1 LNHFLCLQRVIGEKM
16 TGFAP
21 DKELKLAVNTS
32 YKANIYLSCS
42 WRPEAGQDV
51 SWLLVK
57 ELDQTDIRVLGDV
70 PDLPEQDDN
79 RIKRIMQGCVGFLVV
94 LPYRNS
100 RQSTTSPY
108 IIREIRIAAELGI
121 PIALFREVRVRTEV
135 RANENGSEIIFPSD
149 PNEPSVLIRHKNI
162 FGPYDYDSE
171 ERNFRIQVTGRLH
184 DFTDCLLQQ
193 PPSLP
198 QYVFLITRL
207 QSDFEQARLAIRA
220 AVEDSAAI
228 PCLWSDDQRHTTNIE
243 GIRERTRLL
252 IKHATFV
259 VADLTYG
266 PDSLNID
273 NPSRA
278 HEVGIAV
285 AYRKQILLC
294 AQDPRRDPY
303 FAASDIQMVFWRD
316 EEELQKRVAEWI
328 HNDRASLGRR
338 VYNRELSSRD
348 LSYTPKISEAKFAI
362 DRGRRY
368 IAPNAYPLSATESWL
383 IAVGFGLIALSAA
396 LLAKRLIGFEDT
408 FDFAAVLAGI
418 LTVVFA
424 SDLNRNIRRALG
436 QYNYLRWLIPLSGLL
451 LIVLWAFLRKR

>member
-1 LNHFLCLQRVIGEKM
+1 MIGV
-16 TGFAP
+16 AP
-21 DKELKLAVNTS
+21 DKELKLTINS
-32 YKANIYLSCS
+32 SSKSNIYLSCS

-57 ELDQTDIRVLGDV
+57 ELDQTDIQVLGDV

-100 RQSTTSPY
+100 QPSTTSPY
-108 IIREIRIAAELGI
+108 IIREIRVAAELGI
-121 PIALFREVRVRTEV
+121 PIALFHEVRVHIEL
-135 RANENGSEIIFPSD
+135 RATADGFELKFPSD
-149 PNEPSVLIRHKNI
+149 PDEPPILITHKNI

-171 ERNFRIQVTGRLH
+171 ERNLHIQVAGKLH
-184 DFTDCLLQQ
+184 DFSDCLLRQ
-193 PPSLP
+193 PPLFQ

-207 QSDFEQARLAIRA
+207 QRDFEQARLAIRA
-220 AVEDSAAI
+220 AVEKGAAI
-228 PCLWSDDQRHTTNIE
+228 PCLWADDQRHTTNIE

-266 PDSLNID
+266 IDSLNID

-294 AQDPRRDPY
+294 AQEPRRDPY
-303 FAASDIQMVFWRD
+303 FAASDIQMVFWKD

-328 HNDRASLGRR
+328 HNNRASLGRR
-338 VYNRELSSRD
+338 VYNRELSNRD
-348 LSYTPKISEAKFAI
+348 LSYTPRISEPKFAI
-362 DRGRRY
+362 DSGNRY
-368 IAPNAYPLSATESWL
+368 IAPNSYPLSATESWI
-383 IAVGFGLIALSAA
+383 IAVGFGLIALSVA
-396 LLAKRLIGFEDT
+396 LLAKRLIGFEET

-424 SDLNRNIRRALG
+424 SDFNRNIRRALG
-436 QYNYLRWLIPLSGLL
+436 QYNYLRWLIPLSGLV
-451 LIVLWAFLRKR
+451 LILLWAFLRKP